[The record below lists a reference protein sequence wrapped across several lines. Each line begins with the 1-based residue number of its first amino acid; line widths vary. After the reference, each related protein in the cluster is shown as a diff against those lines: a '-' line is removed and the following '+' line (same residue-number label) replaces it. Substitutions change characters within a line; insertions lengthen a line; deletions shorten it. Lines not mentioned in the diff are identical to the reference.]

1 MRQILQNE
9 TDVFYKRQQVLQ
21 SLRNVYYKLPQVLFS
36 FDPSYPISNNVK

>member
-21 SLRNVYYKLPQVLFS
+21 SLRNVYYKLP
-36 FDPSYPISNNVK
+36 

>member
-1 MRQILQNE
+1 MCQVLQNE

-21 SLRNVYYKLPQVLFS
+21 SLRNVYYKLPQVSFS